1 MRSRT
6 NNSIDDLNQL
16 SSSPMNQESPTFVER
31 LLEQDF
37 LPDWL
42 LRRVIRRICAAR
54 LREQQAGGVAEQA
67 MRREQFIAELKRSPI
82 ALHTADANA
91 QHYEVPAQFFQLV
104 LGRRLKYSCGYWLDE
119 TPSLDESEETML
131 ELYCQ
136 RARLEDG
143 QAVLELGC
151 GWGSLSLYIA
161 ERFPSSRVVGVS
173 NSRTQKEFIEERARA
188 LGLKNLEIK
197 TADMNIFEA
206 GAQFDRVISIEMFEH
221 MRNYEKLLSRVA
233 SWMKPDALLFV
244 HIFTHKQFAYPY
256 EVRDASDWMAKYFF
270 TGGIMPGDD
279 LLAEFQNDV
288 EVTEHWQVSGT
299 HYQKTSEAWLRKM
312 DEQREKILKLFA
324 QTYGDEQKIRW
335 FVRWRLFFMA
345 CAELFGYKDGSEW
358 IVSHYLFK
366 KRLNRKDTTC
376 ANASTKVQLKWL

>member
-1 MRSRT
+1 MKILL
-6 NNSIDDLNQL
+6 NNSQDDLNP
-16 SSSPMNQESPTFVER
+16 SSFSQVDQESSTLVER

-37 LPDWL
+37 IPDWL
-42 LRRVIRRICAAR
+42 IRIGIRRICAAR
-54 LREQQAGGVAEQA
+54 LHEQQAGGVAQQA
-67 MRREQFIAELKRSPI
+67 MRREQFIAKLKQSPI

-91 QHYEVPAQFFQLV
+91 QHYEVPAEFFQLV
-104 LGRRLKYSCGYWLDE
+104 LGKRLKYSCGYWLDE
-119 TPSLDESEETML
+119 ARTLDESEETML

-161 ERFPSSRVVGVS
+161 ERFPLSRVVGVS
-173 NSRTQKEFIEERARA
+173 NSRTQKEFIEARAQA
-188 LGLKNLEIK
+188 LGLKNLEIR
-197 TADMNIFEA
+197 TADMNIFEV
-206 GAQFDRVISIEMFEH
+206 GAQFDRVVSIEMFEH

-233 SWMKPDALLFV
+233 SWMKPDGLLFV
-244 HIFTHKQFAYPY
+244 HIFTHKKFAYPY

-270 TGGIMPGDD
+270 TGGIMPSDD

-288 EVTEHWQVSGT
+288 KLLEHWQIDGT

-345 CAELFGYKDGSEW
+345 CAELFGYQGGSQW
-358 IVSHYLFK
+358 LVSHYLFK
-366 KRLNRKDTTC
+366 K
-376 ANASTKVQLKWL
+376 